1 MSYENTRNASISDV
15 RHNHNYD
22 GGVFFDEKKKR
33 FVNMNNMDPVS
44 YINYAS
50 NRITVILFF
59 IFSTDQI
66 YMHHLLNNLTNLIL
80 S

>member
-1 MSYENTRNASISDV
+1 MSYENTRNVSLSDV
-15 RHNHNYD
+15 RHNYNYD

-50 NRITVILFF
+50 NRITVIL
-59 IFSTDQI
+59 
-66 YMHHLLNNLTNLIL
+66 IL
-80 S
+80 FLVQTRLACILCYTI

>member
-50 NRITVILFF
+50 NRITVILFLF
-59 IFSTDQI
+59 LVQTRFVCIICSTI
-66 YMHHLLNNLTNLIL
+66 
-80 S
+80 

>member
-1 MSYENTRNASISDV
+1 MSYENTRNVSLSDV
-15 RHNHNYD
+15 RHNYNYD

-50 NRITVILFF
+50 NRITVILFLF
-59 IFSTDQI
+59 LVQTR
-66 YMHHLLNNLTNLIL
+66 LACIL
-80 S
+80 CYTI